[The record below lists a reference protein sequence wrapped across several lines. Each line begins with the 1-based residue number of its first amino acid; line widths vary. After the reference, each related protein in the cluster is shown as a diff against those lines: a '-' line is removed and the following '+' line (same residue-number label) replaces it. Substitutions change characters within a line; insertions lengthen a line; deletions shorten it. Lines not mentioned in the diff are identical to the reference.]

1 MSETTVRA
9 SAPATALSAA
19 LRREN
24 TARPPVWMMRQ
35 AGRYH
40 SHYQMLKRHA
50 DFIQL
55 CKDPRLAAETAMGPV
70 HDFNFDAAILFSD
83 LLFPLEAMG
92 MGLRYDPGPKLDF
105 HLRSPADVVRLQGG
119 AQLAGKLQFQAD
131 AIQLTRARLRRDK
144 ALIGFVGG
152 PFTLYV
158 YAAAGSHENASQ
170 ALGGLADGT
179 YAAFNEKLLD
189 LLAANMKLQ
198 AAAGADCVALF
209 DTAAGEIDAATYGRH
224 VVPVL
229 AELLSRF
236 RRLDAT
242 TPVTYYSRGT
252 GPAYWDQLFGL
263 PFQCLGVDWRHSMP
277 DVLTRYADRWAIQ
290 GNVDPQW
297 LHLPGD
303 ELERRLREYFT
314 VIRNLPHA
322 LRRGWICGLGHGI
335 LQRTPEAN
343 VRRFVALQRE
353 IFG

>member
-1 MSETTVRA
+1 MPERS
-9 SAPATALSAA
+9 LICA

-24 TARPPVWMMRQ
+24 AGRPPVWMMRQ

-92 MGLRYDPGPKLDF
+92 MGLRYDPGPRLDF
-105 HLRSPADVVRLQGG
+105 HLRAPADVARLRGG
-119 AQLAGKLQFQAD
+119 AQLAQQLQFQAD
-131 AIQLTRARLRRDK
+131 AIRLTRARLRNDK

-158 YAAAGSHENASQ
+158 YAAAGSHEAAAQ
-170 ALGGLADGT
+170 AIGGLHDGT
-179 YAAFNEKLLD
+179 YAAFNDKLLD
-189 LLAANMKLQ
+189 LLAANMALQ
-198 AAAGADCVALF
+198 SRAGADTVALF
-209 DTAAGEIDAATYGRH
+209 DTAAGEIDADTYGRF

-229 AELLSRF
+229 SDLLARF
-236 RRLDAT
+236 RKLDAT

-263 PFQCLGVDWRHSMP
+263 PFQCLGVDWRHP
-277 DVLTRYADRWAIQ
+277 LPEVLTRYADRWAIQ
-290 GNVDPQW
+290 GNVDPEW
-297 LHLPGD
+297 LHLPGE
-303 ELERRLREYFT
+303 ELERRLRDYFLA
-314 VIRNLPHA
+314 IRNLPAA
-322 LRRGWICGLGHGI
+322 LRKGWVCGLGHGI
-335 LQRTPEAN
+335 LQKTPEAN
-343 VRRFVALQRE
+343 VHRFVALQRE
-353 IFG
+353 IFA